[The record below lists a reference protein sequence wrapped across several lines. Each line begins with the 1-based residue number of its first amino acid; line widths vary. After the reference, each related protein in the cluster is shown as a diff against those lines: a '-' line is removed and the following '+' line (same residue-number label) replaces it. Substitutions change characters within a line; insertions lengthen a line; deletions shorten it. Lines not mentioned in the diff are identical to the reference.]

1 MDSKIIYQEKYKIN
15 DLHANANKAG
25 LAMSDILEKVAEMM
39 GEKSLPEAE
48 VVDFAN
54 GGHLLSKKLDEVTRS
69 DARSFK
75 SSSAKQAFEVALKTE
90 QLKLSELQQAF
101 VKVLHDRR
109 MQITAYD
116 LKGLTLVVKQ
126 EWLSAVIEDH
136 TIRITPGSQR
146 ERIYNLV
153 QTAHETLTALQAEI
167 KASKATI
174 SPVQLQF
181 KESPDGLIFIPDNE
195 NQPSIELQY
204 FSMFPDE

>member
-1 MDSKIIYQEKYKIN
+1 MDSKIIFQEKYKIN

-101 VKVLHDRR
+101 VKVLHDRS

-116 LKGLTLVVKQ
+116 LKGLTLIIKQ
-126 EWLSAVIEDH
+126 EWLSAIIEDH

-146 ERIYNLV
+146 EKIYNLV

-181 KESPDGLIFIPDNE
+181 KESPEGLIFIPDNQS
-195 NQPSIELQY
+195 QPSIELQY

>member
-1 MDSKIIYQEKYKIN
+1 MDSRIIYQEKYKIN

-25 LAMSDILEKVAEMM
+25 LAMSEILEKIFDMI
-39 GEKSLPEAE
+39 GSKPTEAE

-54 GGHLLSKKLDEVTRS
+54 GGHLISKKLDEVTRS
-69 DARSFK
+69 DARNFK
-75 SSSAKQAFEVALKTE
+75 SSSAKQAFEFALRTE
-90 QLKLSELQQAF
+90 QLKLSELQEYF
-101 VKVLHDRR
+101 IRVLHDRR

-181 KESPDGLIFIPDNE
+181 KGSPEGLIYIPDDE
-195 NQPSIELQY
+195 NQPTIELQY
-204 FSMFPDE
+204 FSLFPDE

>member
-1 MDSKIIYQEKYKIN
+1 MDSRIIYQEKYKIN

-25 LAMSDILEKVAEMM
+25 LAMSEILEKIFDMI
-39 GEKSLPEAE
+39 GSKPTEAE

-54 GGHLLSKKLDEVTRS
+54 GGHLISKKLDEVTKA
-69 DARSFK
+69 DARNFK
-75 SSSAKQAFEVALKTE
+75 SSSAKQAFEFALKTE
-90 QLKLSELQQAF
+90 QLKLSELQEEF
-101 VKVLHDRR
+101 IKVLHDRR

-126 EWLSAVIEDH
+126 EWLSASIEQH
-136 TIRITPGSQR
+136 TVRITPGSQR

-153 QTAHETLTALQAEI
+153 QTARETLTALQAEI
-167 KASKATI
+167 KASKANI

-181 KESPDGLIFIPDNE
+181 KDSPEGLIYIPDDE
-195 NQPSIELQY
+195 NQPTIELQY

>member
-1 MDSKIIYQEKYKIN
+1 MDSRIIYQEKYKIN

-25 LAMSDILEKVAEMM
+25 LAMSEILEKIFDMI
-39 GEKSLPEAE
+39 GSKPTEAE

-54 GGHLLSKKLDEVTRS
+54 GGHIISKKLDEVTKA
-69 DARSFK
+69 DARNFK
-75 SSSAKQAFEVALKTE
+75 SSSAKQAFEFALKTE
-90 QLKLSELQQAF
+90 QLKLSELQEEF
-101 VKVLHDRR
+101 IKVLHDRR

-126 EWLSAVIEDH
+126 EWLSASIEQH
-136 TIRITPGSQR
+136 TVRITPGSQR

-153 QTAHETLTALQAEI
+153 QTARETLTALQAEI
-167 KASKATI
+167 KASKANI

-181 KESPDGLIFIPDNE
+181 KDSPEGLIYIPDDE
-195 NQPSIELQY
+195 NQPTIELQY

>member
-1 MDSKIIYQEKYKIN
+1 MDSRIIYQEKYKIN

-25 LAMSDILEKVAEMM
+25 LAMSEILEKVFDMT
-39 GEKSLPEAE
+39 GSKPTEAE

-54 GGHLLSKKLDEVTRS
+54 GGHLLSKKLDEVTKA
-69 DARSFK
+69 DARNFK
-75 SSSAKQAFEVALKTE
+75 SSSAKQAFEFALKTE
-90 QLKLSELQQAF
+90 QLKLSELQEEF
-101 VKVLHDRR
+101 IKVLHDRR

-126 EWLSAVIEDH
+126 EWLSASIEQH
-136 TIRITPGSQR
+136 TVRITPGSQR

-167 KASKATI
+167 KASKANI

-181 KESPDGLIFIPDNE
+181 KDSPEGLIYIPDDE
-195 NQPSIELQY
+195 NQPTIELQY